1 MKYGKIFKKF
11 RESRGLSLKD
21 VAKSGLSSSHL
32 SRFEHD
38 EADLTISKFLLAL
51 DAIHMPIEEFVYAVR
66 DFRRDDFNEL
76 LEKIRYLVSK
86 RDIDGMKK
94 LLISHI
100 EKKDKKE
107 PFASFN
113 TILLKIR
120 LQDLL
125 EEILVTDQEIGTISD
140 YLFSVEYWG
149 YYELLLFMNTI
160 DVLNHK
166 TMMVLAKEMC
176 HRSEFYR
183 EIPNNRRLL
192 ATMLLNAYITCIECN
207 ELMDALYFEKQLK
220 YCNFSETEMYE
231 KLVLHYTKN
240 LYDLKKNNN
249 RHAVLEMRKCIA
261 AMKLVDSN
269 QTALKFENHL
279 QKVLG
284 DLG

>member
-1 MKYGKIFKKF
+1 F

-86 RDIDGMKK
+86 CDIDGMKK
-94 LLISHI
+94 LLISQI

-107 PFASFN
+107 PFDSFN

-125 EEILVTDQEIGTISD
+125 EEILVTDQEIGIISD

-192 ATMLLNAYITCIECN
+192 ATMLLNAYITCIERN

-249 RHAVLEMRKCIA
+249 RYAVLEMRKCIA
-261 AMKLVDSN
+261 TMKLVDSN

-284 DLG
+284 DLA

>member
-32 SRFEHD
+32 SRFEYD

-86 RDIDGMKK
+86 CDIDGMKK
-94 LLISHI
+94 LLISQI

-107 PFASFN
+107 PFDSFN

-125 EEILVTDQEIGTISD
+125 EEILVTDQEIGIISD

-192 ATMLLNAYITCIECN
+192 ATMLLNAYITCIERN

-249 RHAVLEMRKCIA
+249 RYAVLEMRKCIA
-261 AMKLVDSN
+261 TMKLVDSN

-284 DLG
+284 DLA

>member
-1 MKYGKIFKKF
+1 M
-11 RESRGLSLKD
+11 
-21 VAKSGLSSSHL
+21 
-32 SRFEHD
+32 
-38 EADLTISKFLLAL
+38 
-51 DAIHMPIEEFVYAVR
+51 
-66 DFRRDDFNEL
+66 
-76 LEKIRYLVSK
+76 
-86 RDIDGMKK
+86 
-94 LLISHI
+94 
-100 EKKDKKE
+100 
-107 PFASFN
+107 
-113 TILLKIR
+113 
-120 LQDLL
+120 L
-125 EEILVTDQEIGTISD
+125 EEILVTDQEIGIISD

-192 ATMLLNAYITCIECN
+192 ATMLLNAYITCIERN

-249 RHAVLEMRKCIA
+249 RYAVLEMRKCIA
-261 AMKLVDSN
+261 TMKLVDSN

-284 DLG
+284 DLA

>member
-86 RDIDGMKK
+86 CDIDGMKK
-94 LLISHI
+94 LLISQI

-107 PFASFN
+107 PFDSFN

-125 EEILVTDQEIGTISD
+125 EEILVTDQEIGIISD

-192 ATMLLNAYITCIECN
+192 ATMLLNAYITCIERN

-249 RHAVLEMRKCIA
+249 RYAVLEMRKCIA
-261 AMKLVDSN
+261 TMKLVDSN

-284 DLG
+284 DLA

>member
-86 RDIDGMKK
+86 CDIDGMKK
-94 LLISHI
+94 LLISQI

-107 PFASFN
+107 PFDSFN

-125 EEILVTDQEIGTISD
+125 EEILVTDQEIGIISD

-192 ATMLLNAYITCIECN
+192 ATMLHNAYITCIERN

-249 RHAVLEMRKCIA
+249 RYAVLEMRKCIA
-261 AMKLVDSN
+261 TMKLVDSN

-284 DLG
+284 DLA

>member
-86 RDIDGMKK
+86 CDIDGMKK
-94 LLISHI
+94 LLISQI

-107 PFASFN
+107 PFDSFN

-125 EEILVTDQEIGTISD
+125 EEILVTDQEIGIISD

-192 ATMLLNAYITCIECN
+192 ATMLLNAYITCIERN

-249 RHAVLEMRKCIA
+249 RYAVLEMRKC
-261 AMKLVDSN
+261 
-269 QTALKFENHL
+269 
-279 QKVLG
+279 
-284 DLG
+284 